1 MFFPRKQLQSNNGLA
16 RLQTLLRSNSGQA
29 LLIVVLIMV
38 VALTVTLSLVSRSI
52 VNLKTS
58 VDQTNSQQALA
69 AAEAG
74 IEQSIKNNASVAQQT
89 FSNNASF
96 STTYTQ
102 VAGNISFL
110 ANGGNLVS
118 KNEGSYV
125 WLSRYDP
132 TGNWG
137 NQKWTG
143 DLTIYWGDTTVN
155 DNFNAALEI
164 SVMSGDSPAN
174 AVIKRYAL
182 DPYGARGNNFILA
195 SSAGGPFTVGSKTF
209 KYRYILNGANAI
221 SNGFLV
227 RIIPIYYSTYIG
239 IAGSTVLPDQG
250 NLITADGVKADTKRR
265 ITVFEGYPQLPAE
278 FFPYS
283 LLSP

>member
-1 MFFPRKQLQSNNGLA
+1 MSFLRKQLQAN
-16 RLQTLLRSNSGQA
+16 TGQA

-74 IEQSIKNNASVAQQT
+74 IEQSIKNNASIAQQT

-102 VAGNISFL
+102 VAGNTSFL

-118 KNEGSYV
+118 KNEGAYI

-132 TGNWG
+132 TGSWG
-137 NQKWTG
+137 NPKWTG
-143 DLTIYWGDTTVN
+143 DLTIYWGDINTS
-155 DNFNAALEI
+155 DNLNAALEI
-164 SVMSGDSPAN
+164 TVISGANPAS
-174 AVIKRYAL
+174 AIIKRYAL
-182 DPYGARGNNFILA
+182 DPYGARGNNFLLV
-195 SSAGGPFTVGSKTF
+195 SAGGPFTVGSRTF
-209 KYRYILNGANAI
+209 KYRYVLNNANAI

-239 IAGSTVLPDQG
+239 IAGSTALPEQG
-250 NLITADGVKADTKRR
+250 NLITADGTKADTKRR
-265 ITVFEGYPQLPAE
+265 ITVFEGYPQLPVE